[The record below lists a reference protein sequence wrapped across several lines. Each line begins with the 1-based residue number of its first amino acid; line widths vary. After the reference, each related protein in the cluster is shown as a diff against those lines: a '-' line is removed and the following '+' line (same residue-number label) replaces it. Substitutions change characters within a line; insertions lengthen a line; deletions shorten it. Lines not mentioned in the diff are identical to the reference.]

1 MAPSNRGFLPKLLDI
16 FRQRLIKKRNLL
28 VLLFLVF
35 SFWPIKTKQLPLAPS
50 FAKQEFGFGDIKPWS
65 RGINRHSPAN
75 FKMIVGLD
83 FAENTSI
90 SNSMELEN
98 FAGKMT
104 LQQLQSRA
112 QAYPW
117 RYTKSVA
124 IPIATFNRENSC
136 KLRMVLDDKDSSQ
149 PIDCSD
155 IHDNQLTSFHFSGWI
170 KPGLY
175 SARLESTAE
184 PGNEVAPYF
193 SEDKHQQPWI
203 LPFQG
208 QETVNFWQYF
218 IALAYRNPW
227 AAAAHGCTLFLV
239 LMLIQKKERFP
250 SKIVFFSSI
259 LFVSLSTF
267 PFSGFDETAHLS
279 MYREALKARNLT
291 IESDESFNR
300 NVWRAMAESDFF
312 RLHSVESR
320 ISNECPHSI
329 IGHCGITD
337 PPIKLYTLYVRIL
350 AFFGAT
356 EYAPL
361 GIIRTAMV
369 INIFLIIVLVCIA
382 RSFLNSNEM
391 AAFYLS
397 LSFLGGMV
405 AQLPS
410 LTNDFPMFILGGF
423 GLLSAVS
430 ILQKP
435 ILKGLGSFF
444 MAILIFMIVQR
455 FDLSSLSFAPFLCV
469 LFLLLLARWKL
480 LSKQYSNPP
489 QTSLRLKAFLDFLG
503 LFLYIIGF
511 VYIVTILV
519 KIPAIVNILSML
531 DERTLLLGDI
541 QRIDSHKSAGI
552 LISYWKSIFGSYV
565 WGHSYWP
572 DAFYG
577 LSVSGYLVASY
588 LGLLLL
594 KSRTTPWHYYTVA
607 SILGAVVAFQIVI
620 VLGIASGPSFSDNQ
634 IFRESYTKVRLS
646 APIATAALILPALSG
661 AYIARIS
668 GESKFLRLW
677 MIILFLSYALLL
689 PTKFFFAD
697 IF

>member
-1 MAPSNRGFLPKLLDI
+1 MAPSNRGFLLKLLDI

-50 FAKQEFGFGDIKPWS
+50 FAKQEFGFGDIKPWP

-124 IPIATFNRENSC
+124 IPIATFNRENGC
-136 KLRMVLDDKDSSQ
+136 KLRIVLDDKDSSQ
-149 PIDCSD
+149 PIDCSN

-193 SEDKHQQPWI
+193 SEDKHQRPWI

-208 QETVNFWQYF
+208 QETVNFWEYF

-227 AAAAHGCTLFLV
+227 AAAAHGCTLFFV
-239 LMLIQKKERFP
+239 LMLIQRKERFP
-250 SKIVFFSSI
+250 SKIVFASSI
-259 LFVSLSTF
+259 FFVSLSTF

-279 MYREALKARNLT
+279 MYREALKARNIP

-312 RLHSVESR
+312 RLHSVEPR

-329 IGHCGITD
+329 IGGCGISK
-337 PPIKLYTLYVRIL
+337 PPIKLYTFYVRIL
-350 AFFGAT
+350 AFFGT
-356 EYAPL
+356 TDFTPL
-361 GIIRTAMV
+361 GIIKNAIF
-369 INIFLIIVLVCIA
+369 INISLIFSLMFIA
-382 RSFLNSNEM
+382 KFFLNSDEM
-391 AAFYLS
+391 TAFCLS
-397 LSFLGGMV
+397 LSFLGGMI

-410 LTNDFPMFILGGF
+410 LTNDFPMYILGCF
-423 GLLSAVS
+423 GLLSASS
-430 ILQKP
+430 ILQKST
-435 ILKGLGSFF
+435 LKGLGSFIMVVLLF
-444 MAILIFMIVQR
+444 MAVKG
-455 FDLSSLSFAPFLCV
+455 FDVSSLSFAPFLCI
-469 LFLLLLARWKL
+469 LLLLL
-480 LSKQYSNPP
+480 LVRCKAYLKQDFNPP
-489 QTSLRLKAFLDFLG
+489 QASLRFNVFLDFVG
-503 LFLYIIGF
+503 LFLCIIAFAYIIVF
-511 VYIVTILV
+511 LS
-519 KIPAIVNILSML
+519 KISAIVNMLSMF
-531 DERTLLLGDI
+531 DEHTHLLSDI
-541 QRIDSHKSAGI
+541 QRLDLHKFVAI
-552 LISYWKSIFGSYV
+552 LMSYWKSLIGSYV

-572 DAFYG
+572 DVLYL
-577 LSVSGYLVASY
+577 LSVIAYLVASY
-588 LGLLLL
+588 SGLLLL
-594 KSRTTPWHYYTVA
+594 KSRTTPWCFYAV
-607 SILGAVVAFQIVI
+607 ILLLGAVAAFQLTI
-620 VLGIASGPSFSDNQ
+620 VLGIASDASFSDNQ
-634 IFRESYTKVRLS
+634 IARESFTKVRLS
-646 APIATAALILPALSG
+646 APIATAALILPTLSG
-661 AYIARIS
+661 TYIARRT
-668 GESKFLRLW
+668 GGPNFLRLW
-677 MIILFLSYALLL
+677 MIILIISYALLF